1 MRTSRGNIYHA
12 TVTETG
18 HGLRAGER
26 VAVYRDGM
34 SWVVL
39 ADAGRVAR
47 LSTAEARGYLRT
59 ARIDGKPSNSAE
71 PRWRHVPIGNVSRR
85 SRRENGSAGTRHRKR
100 RLRNCAIFINQNQG
114 ASTWHDADDRP
125 ESRP

>member
-59 ARIDGKPSNSAE
+59 ARIDGKPLEVCGTAVQFRRAALETRADRERVQKISA
-71 PRWRHVPIGNVSRR
+71 
-85 SRRENGSAGTRHRKR
+85 
-100 RLRNCAIFINQNQG
+100 
-114 ASTWHDADDRP
+114 
-125 ESRP
+125 